1 MREYRGID
9 SLKAYE
15 DELMQKQYLYFYK
28 IINKIDN
35 FKFSKENQDDIA
47 RYFIGLATAA
57 TIVFFSL
64 LFSETINFLRAGL
77 SLCAILITLYVP
89 FWIRRI

>member
-1 MREYRGID
+1 MEYLN
-9 SLKAYE
+9 LKIQNLRSKL
-15 DELMQKQYLYFYK
+15 DK
-28 IINKIDN
+28 
-35 FKFSKENQDDIA
+35 FKYSKENQDDLA

-77 SLCAILITLYVP
+77 SFCAILITLLVP
-89 FWIRRI
+89 FFIRRK